1 MKKKV
6 VILGGGFAGVQAAKV
21 LQKQKGFQVTLIS
34 NRDYLYL
41 YPVSIWVPTGEKK
54 FEDVKV
60 NLYDISVRE
69 GFNVYVDDIVDIRTA
84 NKTVVCGHKIF
95 RYDYLIVAVG
105 AEKVLMPGHEHALS
119 ICGKPETSLEIKQA
133 LNKLITKG
141 SGHIAVG
148 FGGNPK
154 DKSAVRGGPAF
165 ELLFNIHHLLTKLHI
180 RENFELTF
188 FAPMVSPGE
197 RMGPKALAML
207 DKLFTKLS
215 IGKRFGKKISA
226 FDAAGVTFEDGS
238 TLPSD
243 LILFIPATAG
253 HSAFKKYDL
262 PLNDAGFIKID
273 NTCKVQGSDSIYAIG
288 DCAAIEGP
296 GWIAK
301 QGHIAELMG
310 RAAAFN
316 IIAQASGRN
325 DRKTYQEHLNILCVM
340 DTGNGAAFVYRDDKR
355 AFAIPMPYFGH
366 WLKKGWGWYAKMK
379 ALGYIPRIPG
389 L

>member
-1 MKKKV
+1 MKKKIL
-6 VILGGGFAGVQAAKV
+6 ILGGGFAGIQAAKE
-21 LQKQKGFQVTLIS
+21 LQKHKGFQVTLIS
-34 NRDYLYL
+34 DRDFLYL
-41 YPVSIWVPTGEKK
+41 YPISIWIPTGEKK

-60 NLYDISVRE
+60 NIYDISVRE
-69 GFNVYVDDIVDIRTA
+69 GFNVYVDEIVDIRTE
-84 NKTVVCGHKIF
+84 NSTVVCGHKIF
-95 RYDYLIVAVG
+95 KYDYLILAVG

-119 ICGKPETSLEIKQA
+119 ICGKPEVSLEIKKS
-133 LNKLITKG
+133 LNRLIIKG
-141 SGHIAVG
+141 GGRIAVG

-165 ELLFNIHHLLTKLHI
+165 ELLFNIHHLLTKLKI

-188 FAPMVSPGE
+188 FAPMESPGE
-197 RMGPKALAML
+197 RMGTKALAMV
-207 DKLFTKLS
+207 DKLFAKLS
-215 IGKRFGKKISA
+215 IRKRYGKKIKA
-226 FDAAGVTFEDGS
+226 FDASGVNFEDGS

-253 HSAFKKYDL
+253 HSTLRNFKM
-262 PLNDAGFIKID
+262 PLNDAGFVKID
-273 NTCKVQGSDSIYAIG
+273 NNCKVQGSDNIYAIG

-310 RAAAFN
+310 RVAAFN
-316 IIAQASGRN
+316 IKAQAAGRIE
-325 DRKTYQEHLNILCVM
+325 RKTYQEHLNILCVM
-340 DTGNGAAFVYRDDKR
+340 DTGDGAAFVYRDDKR

-366 WLKKGWGWYAKMK
+366 LLKKGWGWYAKMK
-379 ALGYIPRIPG
+379 ALGRIPRIPG